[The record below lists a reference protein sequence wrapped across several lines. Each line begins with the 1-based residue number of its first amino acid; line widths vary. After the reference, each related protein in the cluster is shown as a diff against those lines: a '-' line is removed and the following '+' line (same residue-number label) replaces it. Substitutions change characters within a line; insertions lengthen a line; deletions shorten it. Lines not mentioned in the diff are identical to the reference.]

1 MRHSTKLVSDRKL
14 LLVDDDE
21 AFCAA
26 LGRAL
31 ERRGFA
37 VAVAHNPRAAR
48 RRMDESAGAP
58 FQFAVVDLVLHGES
72 GLPLIQELTR
82 LYPGI
87 RVVMVTGHSSIASAV
102 AAIKAGAVHYLVKPV
117 DAEQITWAFDQNAG
131 DKNVPVEAIG
141 TTLKMLEWERIQ
153 EVIIACAG
161 NVSKAAERMGLHRR
175 TLQRKLR
182 RGR

>member
-1 MRHSTKLVSDRKL
+1 MLQSKKPVSDKRL

-21 AFCAA
+21 TYCAA

-31 ERRGFA
+31 ERRGYA
-37 VAVAHNPRAAR
+37 VVLAHNLKAAR
-48 RRMDESAGAP
+48 RRIDDSAGEP
-58 FQFAVVDLVLHGES
+58 FQFAVIHLVMHGES
-72 GLPLIQELTR
+72 GLPLIQELIR
-82 LYPGI
+82 LHPGT

-102 AAIKAGAVHYLVKPV
+102 AAIKAGAMHYLVKPV
-117 DAEQITWAFDQNAG
+117 DAEQITWAFDRNAG
-131 DKNVPVEAIG
+131 DENVPVEDVG

-153 EVIIACAG
+153 EVVIACAG